1 MNERLSW
8 TKVLKQYKGWIAL
21 GLCLLVLAGYLYNL
35 DAWRMNEDEGE
46 YLYQFWRMTEG
57 EMPYRDFLT
66 PQLPVFL
73 YSGMLWMKLVGHN
86 LFLLRMLSVILAFS
100 TAGLIFLLGRRIGNN
115 TSLALAGAFIYLLH
129 PETYRQSRFL
139 RNEAFFLFFGVLGL
153 YLAIESISRR
163 RRWVLALSGI
173 SLALATLCKF
183 FGALYVGGIG
193 LFFLW
198 RWVSKRID
206 WREALCDS
214 LALGLPYGLTVGAI
228 LAGFYLAIPIFFQAV
243 LGHHLMQGQTLSQ
256 WEVIGKG
263 LKLLAE
269 YASMYPLLVGIAL
282 AAAIGDSF
290 KSHRWTFL
298 VCQIPTALAFLV
310 LSRNFGPRHFLYLVP
325 ALALLSALGIHTINR
340 LGRWGWSVGIVLLVA
355 LLAPWI
361 RTDFMRAR
369 QAEKDTMYISEI
381 IQDNSA
387 PDDVV
392 ISDFAELNFF
402 AQRRS
407 TYLGA
412 ALSIGAASSGQIT
425 GAELI
430 QEIVDDQ
437 VKMIVI
443 DVQSFARHL
452 SQMPDFATFYRYVRA
467 NFDLVGEFR
476 REDQVLQ
483 IYHAVYPPTSTADP
497 LHITHAQVANLDG
510 QVTLLGYD
518 VDRTIIHPGETL
530 KLVLYWQ
537 AQTRMETDWSVF
549 THLLGPDGKVWGQMD
564 QLPLK
569 GLFPTSRWGKGEV
582 VDDDYAITASADA
595 PPGEYRLEVGMYN
608 WITGER
614 LAVFDANGQRI
625 AEDRVLLEST
635 ITVQ

>member
-1 MNERLSW
+1 M
-8 TKVLKQYKGWIAL
+8 
-21 GLCLLVLAGYLYNL
+21 LAFYIYNL

-57 EMPYRDFLT
+57 EVPYRDFLT

-73 YSGMLWMKLVGHN
+73 YTGMLWMKLVGHN

-100 TAGLIFLLGRRIGNN
+100 TAGLIFRLGSRISNN
-115 TSLALAGAFIYLLH
+115 TSLALTGSFIYLLH

-139 RNEAFFLFFGVLGL
+139 RNEALFLFFGVLGL
-153 YLAIESISRR
+153 YLVTESIPRQ
-163 RRWVLALSGI
+163 RRWMLALAGV

-183 FGALYVGGIG
+183 FGMLYVGGVMLYLI
-193 LFFLW
+193 W
-198 RWVSKRID
+198 RWVSKERS
-206 WREALCDS
+206 WRETLCDS
-214 LALGLPYGLTVGAI
+214 FAIGLPYILTFGVI
-228 LAGFYLAIPIFFQAV
+228 FAGFYLVIPIFPQAV

-256 WEVIGKG
+256 WEVIRKG

-269 YASMYPLLVGIAL
+269 YASMYPILVSIAL
-282 AAAIGDSF
+282 ATAVGDSL
-290 KSHRWTFL
+290 KSRRWTFL
-298 VCQIPTALAFLV
+298 VCQIPTVLAFLV
-310 LSRNFGPRHFLYLVP
+310 LSRNFGPRHLLYLVP

-340 LGRWGWSVGIVLLVA
+340 LGRWGWLAGVVLLVA

-361 RTDFMRAR
+361 RTDLMRAR
-369 QAEKDTMYISEI
+369 QAEKDTMYISQI

-392 ISDFAELNFF
+392 LGDFADLNFF

-412 ALSIGAASSGQIT
+412 AVSIGAASSGQIT

-452 SQMPDFATFYRYVRA
+452 SHMPDFATFYRYVRA
-467 NFDLVGEFR
+467 NFDLLGEFR

-483 IYHAVYPPTSTADP
+483 IYHAAHPLTSTADP
-497 LHITHAQVANLDG
+497 LHVAHAQVANLGG

-518 VDRTIIHPGETL
+518 VDHTIIHPGETL

-537 AQTRMETDWSVF
+537 AQTRMGTDWSVF
-549 THLLGPDGKVWGQMD
+549 THLLGPDGKVWGQID

-569 GLFPTSRWGKGEV
+569 GLFPTSKWGQGEV
-582 VDDDYAITASADA
+582 VDDEYLIAIAPDA

-614 LAVFDANGQRI
+614 LTVFDASGQRI
-625 AEDRVLLEST
+625 TEDRVLLEPI